1 MMDRFINC
9 LQINLR
15 HCREAFA
22 SLAQVIL
29 DHNIDL
35 VFIQEPYTSIKPSF
49 NIPNIPTG
57 YKIWHPLSPD
67 RESHCG
73 AAILAKQSLHV
84 QLIPSK
90 SNNFVTTVQVTSD
103 NQTFNLVSAYCKR
116 SSAKVLDTLNV
127 IIHESPTFLKKTQSY
142 AQIQT
147 LIIHYGI
154 ALSRTIKDVKLK
166 NLQQL
171 SHSM

>member
-1 MMDRFINC
+1 MDRFINC

-29 DHNIDL
+29 DHNIDI

-57 YKIWHPLSPD
+57 YKIWHSLSLD
-67 RESHCG
+67 RESHYG
-73 AAILAKQSLHV
+73 AAISAKQSFHV

-103 NQTFNLVSAYCKR
+103 N
-116 SSAKVLDTLNV
+116 
-127 IIHESPTFLKKTQSY
+127 
-142 AQIQT
+142 
-147 LIIHYGI
+147 
-154 ALSRTIKDVKLK
+154 
-166 NLQQL
+166 
-171 SHSM
+171 